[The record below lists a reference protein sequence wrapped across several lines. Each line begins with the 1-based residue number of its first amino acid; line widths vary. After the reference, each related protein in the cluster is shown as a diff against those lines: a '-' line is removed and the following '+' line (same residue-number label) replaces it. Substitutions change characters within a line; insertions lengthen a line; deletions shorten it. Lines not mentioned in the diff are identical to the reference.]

1 MNDHC
6 NELRGF
12 LTLLIQTLYYNERYR
27 IYSKKSLIK
36 SGIMRSPISN
46 IIRIIDKTLSGM
58 RVIKSF
64 TLEEQMKG
72 SNEHALS
79 EHYRDV
85 MREIRL
91 KEFSGAFIEVL
102 AAS

>member
-46 IIRIIDKTLSGM
+46 IIRIIRKTLSGM
-58 RVIKSF
+58 RAIKSF

-72 SNEHALS
+72 SLEHALS
-79 EHYRDV
+79 ERYRDV
-85 MREIRL
+85 MREVRIN
-91 KEFSGAFIEVL
+91 EFSVAFSEVN